1 MSQILAIG
9 GGKGGTGKSFLAAN
23 LGIALAD
30 MGKKVVL
37 VDLDLTGGANLHT
50 LLGIPFPE
58 RTLDDLFYGQVDS
71 LEGLLLD
78 TSIKGLKFVSGLI
91 RGISDKARFRVKRR
105 LEKVLEELKAD
116 YVVLDLGA
124 GISSVILDF
133 FLLARKKFIVLTPE
147 GTAVENVY
155 RFMRGAYFRYL
166 RSLVSPPLRDI
177 VDKAYEGKEV
187 SLRTPADLLRVLE
200 SMEPSAVER
209 CKEGLFGFG
218 LCVVLNQVRRNEEK
232 QMGYSFK
239 VVCKKYFEI
248 EPLYLGYIPFD
259 PKVPFAVNKGRPF
272 LREYPYTEVSQCIRG
287 IALRLMAGKEA
298 TI

>member
-1 MSQILAIG
+1 LAIG

-30 MGKKVVL
+30 MGKRVVL

-50 LLGIPFPE
+50 LLGVSFPE
-58 RTLDDLFYGQVDS
+58 RTLDDLLYGEVDY
-71 LEGLLLD
+71 EGLLLE
-78 TSIKGLKFVSGLI
+78 TPIRGLKFISGLI
-91 RGISDKARFRVKRR
+91 RGISEKARFRVKRR
-105 LEKVLEELKAD
+105 LEKVLTGIKAD

-124 GISSVILDF
+124 GISSVTLDF
-133 FLLARKKFIVLTPE
+133 FLLAHKKFIVITPE

-155 RFMRGAYFRYL
+155 RFIRGAYFRYL
-166 RSLVSPPLRDI
+166 RSLVGPSFRDL
-177 VDKAYEGKEV
+177 VDKAYEGREV

-200 SMEPSAVER
+200 SMDPSTVER
-209 CKEGLFGFG
+209 CKEGLFDFC

-259 PKVPFAVNKGRPF
+259 PKVPFAVNRGRPF

-287 IALRLMAGKEA
+287 IALRLLAGKEA
-298 TI
+298 TV